1 MDSNC
6 LEVTAG
12 KASVT
17 IPRPA
22 PCPTS
27 SELDRLASQSS
38 LPSPSPS
45 PPTNAKSP
53 PGTRPAPGLA
63 FSSSSAPIT
72 NLWTF
77 PKTSTFSSTA
87 SKFKPFAKYR
97 TRRLSDDSL
106 TDLSPPTHSDLD
118 RVSPHWHPALDQTEH
133 IEPSSPARSHRSSS
147 IFLGNFKSNS
157 LSQKPLK
164 DNCNS
169 AVNMNLFKSQ
179 GSHPSFSSRLRLLS
193 SKHSSEKSKPQPE
206 HSASRTLKPAVLK
219 SFQSKATLSEAEQN
233 NFTDPEEFE
242 AIQSPPCDLRI
253 VANPNYPPRSCSIG
267 DPFGISDSFPELS
280 RSSSSP
286 NLNFPTTF
294 SQRLSG
300 ESVRNINPASVSE
313 SPKRSHAPPP
323 IKVPKLR
330 ASSIAIA
337 VGSDSSPLGA
347 SSKPISRH
355 QHSRSETGN
364 HLVRRIAALEWP
376 SYGKKPPTQ
385 ESLIDISKPPVQEP
399 PVDLTNHNPSQAH
412 WNIDTFDVLPT
423 LNSPRSAVIS
433 ISNSS
438 KVTKDK
444 APAMMPLQPAPRRL
458 SGLAH
463 HSNTDSKGP
472 TMPLLISKHSRAI
485 GNGAFAAAQPRPH
498 SIMCSESDTT
508 DFTATQ
514 SSAGSIKGS
523 RLSNRVSFISVQ
535 PQYPETPKQS
545 SAGFPQ
551 NSPWSPIQEVT
562 EKQEPVRAPL
572 SPGSIP
578 FPTSE
583 WPGRSASCDH
593 QPDEP
598 RSQTQAK
605 QEIAFKTKQAN
616 RSSGKKESHRAICF
630 DIRNFPL
637 HLDTSQRSESLPHI
651 AIPQPIKIPQFV
663 SGNLPDLPA
672 LQHGRNAGAIFGK
685 STLPLSIATVRP
697 YESSDLSSLMSVASN
712 GSSSEPWRST
722 NHICTPSSTPP
733 SNRSSGFASKM
744 ASLKTSIP
752 ATHTACESSS
762 RVLSVDDF
770 YLNIN
775 SNALLDLSRRDDKKV
790 SRPRSIS
797 DRGPDRLDIP
807 TESFGPSKESIYSQ
821 RNSPYLTPLP
831 LPRCSR
837 NPYPRPTQWSTT
849 SIAQKIR
856 ESTSEELDKLVNEA
870 LKTYHSEAHR
880 FLDGDIKKL
889 TREGRQSEQK
899 AETLHRRYVADLY
912 VREKLLQKHVMT
924 LRALNGEKGARLGES
939 VMEFVLKNQ
948 HLTSELLDLMD
959 HTSRVDRMCEAHWR
973 AAATV
978 QMNNLA
984 MKEAQLEAAQS
995 RIEQLESDRAR
1006 HLKQISDLQAKFE
1019 SSQDQKRL
1027 SSRAMDLDSVGSGLI
1042 PSIRMNPKNTQE
1054 LPRDAIAS
1062 ESPSSTPRISQFSCH
1077 HPQQL
1082 PHTNLISSRARFNS
1096 AHSISSSHSWQ
1107 SPFENISSE
1116 TACPLAASLEQA
1128 SPRTAF
1134 LSPYGLAHSQVA
1146 PLERAESSSVSP
1158 STRSPRK
1165 THKSSFSNASS
1176 NSLTTSAGNFQR
1188 SDSLGSRKKAQIT
1201 GFIPRTVLPSGG
1213 SVKPK
1218 ASMGGVHLKSS
1229 RSSSLNSSDL
1239 KIEILDSNIHGPQ
1252 DSKPRSTS
1260 NTFLPHLKNGI
1271 NASSESS
1278 TTDGSNE
1285 FQSTNAIGRAPSSSS
1300 LSRFPRQAAPAP
1312 KLPLPYETYS
1322 RRHAQWSP
1330 VSPSPGNL
1338 SSITLSQLGSLDIAN
1353 LLSNIEYSSQ

>member
-1 MDSNC
+1 MMMDSNC

-583 WPGRSASCDH
+583 WPGRSASCDD
-593 QPDEP
+593 QTDEP
-598 RSQTQAK
+598 RNQKQAK

-616 RSSGKKESHRAICF
+616 RSSGKKESHRAISF

-663 SGNLPDLPA
+663 SGSLPDLPA
-672 LQHGRNAGAIFGK
+672 LQDGRNAGAIFGK
-685 STLPLSIATVRP
+685 SALPLSIATVRP

-752 ATHTACESSS
+752 ATHTACDSSS

-775 SNALLDLSRRDDKKV
+775 TNALLDLSRRDDKKV
-790 SRPRSIS
+790 SRPRSMS

-807 TESFGPSKESIYSQ
+807 TESFGP
-821 RNSPYLTPLP
+821 
-831 LPRCSR
+831 
-837 NPYPRPTQWSTT
+837 
-849 SIAQKIR
+849 
-856 ESTSEELDKLVNEA
+856 
-870 LKTYHSEAHR
+870 
-880 FLDGDIKKL
+880 
-889 TREGRQSEQK
+889 
-899 AETLHRRYVADLY
+899 
-912 VREKLLQKHVMT
+912 
-924 LRALNGEKGARLGES
+924 
-939 VMEFVLKNQ
+939 
-948 HLTSELLDLMD
+948 
-959 HTSRVDRMCEAHWR
+959 
-973 AAATV
+973 
-978 QMNNLA
+978 
-984 MKEAQLEAAQS
+984 
-995 RIEQLESDRAR
+995 
-1006 HLKQISDLQAKFE
+1006 
-1019 SSQDQKRL
+1019 
-1027 SSRAMDLDSVGSGLI
+1027 
-1042 PSIRMNPKNTQE
+1042 
-1054 LPRDAIAS
+1054 
-1062 ESPSSTPRISQFSCH
+1062 
-1077 HPQQL
+1077 
-1082 PHTNLISSRARFNS
+1082 ARFNS

-1165 THKSSFSNASS
+1165 THKSSFSNAST

>member
-63 FSSSSAPIT
+63 FSSSSAPSPIYGRS
-72 NLWTF
+72 
-77 PKTSTFSSTA
+77 PKHQPSRLLPPSS
-87 SKFKPFAKYR
+87 S
-97 TRRLSDDSL
+97 
-106 TDLSPPTHSDLD
+106 LSPT
-118 RVSPHWHPALDQTEH
+118 LDQTEH

-233 NFTDPEEFE
+233 NLLTQKNSRPYSPRPVICASSPTQTILLGLAAFDL
-242 AIQSPPCDLRI
+242 ISQSI
-253 VANPNYPPRSCSIG
+253 YVQG

-376 SYGKKPPTQ
+376 SYGKSPLHRKALST
-385 ESLIDISKPPVQEP
+385 SASRLYK
-399 PVDLTNHNPSQAH
+399 NHR
-412 WNIDTFDVLPT
+412 
-423 LNSPRSAVIS
+423 PRSAVIS
-433 ISNSS
+433 ISKSS

-535 PQYPETPKQS
+535 PQYPETPKHLRQ
-545 SAGFPQ
+545 GFPQ

-562 EKQEPVRAPL
+562 EKQEPVRALL

-583 WPGRSASCDH
+583 WPGRSASCDD
-593 QPDEP
+593 QTDEP
-598 RSQTQAK
+598 RNQKQAK

-616 RSSGKKESHRAICF
+616 RSSGKKESHRAISF

-637 HLDTSQRSESLPHI
+637 HLDTSQRSESFL
-651 AIPQPIKIPQFV
+651 
-663 SGNLPDLPA
+663 
-672 LQHGRNAGAIFGK
+672 
-685 STLPLSIATVRP
+685 TLP
-697 YESSDLSSLMSVASN
+697 YHN
-712 GSSSEPWRST
+712 
-722 NHICTPSSTPP
+722 
-733 SNRSSGFASKM
+733 
-744 ASLKTSIP
+744 
-752 ATHTACESSS
+752 
-762 RVLSVDDF
+762 
-770 YLNIN
+770 
-775 SNALLDLSRRDDKKV
+775 
-790 SRPRSIS
+790 
-797 DRGPDRLDIP
+797 
-807 TESFGPSKESIYSQ
+807 PSK
-821 RNSPYLTPLP
+821 
-831 LPRCSR
+831 
-837 NPYPRPTQWSTT
+837 
-849 SIAQKIR
+849 
-856 ESTSEELDKLVNEA
+856 
-870 LKTYHSEAHR
+870 YHN
-880 FLDGDIKKL
+880 L
-889 TREGRQSEQK
+889 
-899 AETLHRRYVADLY
+899 
-912 VREKLLQKHVMT
+912 
-924 LRALNGEKGARLGES
+924 
-939 VMEFVLKNQ
+939 
-948 HLTSELLDLMD
+948 
-959 HTSRVDRMCEAHWR
+959 CR
-973 AAATV
+973 AACLTCPLCKTRATP
-978 QMNNLA
+978 
-984 MKEAQLEAAQS
+984 AQIL
-995 RIEQLESDRAR
+995 
-1006 HLKQISDLQAKFE
+1006 
-1019 SSQDQKRL
+1019 
-1027 SSRAMDLDSVGSGLI
+1027 
-1042 PSIRMNPKNTQE
+1042 
-1054 LPRDAIAS
+1054 
-1062 ESPSSTPRISQFSCH
+1062 
-1077 HPQQL
+1077 
-1082 PHTNLISSRARFNS
+1082 TNL
-1096 AHSISSSHSWQ
+1096 HY
-1107 SPFENISSE
+1107 P
-1116 TACPLAASLEQA
+1116 
-1128 SPRTAF
+1128 
-1134 LSPYGLAHSQVA
+1134 
-1146 PLERAESSSVSP
+1146 
-1158 STRSPRK
+1158 
-1165 THKSSFSNASS
+1165 
-1176 NSLTTSAGNFQR
+1176 
-1188 SDSLGSRKKAQIT
+1188 
-1201 GFIPRTVLPSGG
+1201 
-1213 SVKPK
+1213 
-1218 ASMGGVHLKSS
+1218 
-1229 RSSSLNSSDL
+1229 
-1239 KIEILDSNIHGPQ
+1239 
-1252 DSKPRSTS
+1252 
-1260 NTFLPHLKNGI
+1260 
-1271 NASSESS
+1271 
-1278 TTDGSNE
+1278 
-1285 FQSTNAIGRAPSSSS
+1285 
-1300 LSRFPRQAAPAP
+1300 
-1312 KLPLPYETYS
+1312 
-1322 RRHAQWSP
+1322 
-1330 VSPSPGNL
+1330 
-1338 SSITLSQLGSLDIAN
+1338 
-1353 LLSNIEYSSQ
+1353 